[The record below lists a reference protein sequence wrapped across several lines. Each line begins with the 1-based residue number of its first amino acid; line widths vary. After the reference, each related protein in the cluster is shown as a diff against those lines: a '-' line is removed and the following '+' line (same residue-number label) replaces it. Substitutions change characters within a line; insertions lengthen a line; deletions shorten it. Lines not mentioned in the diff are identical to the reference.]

1 MEYSQKCG
9 VKTMIE
15 LFRKEDVMNI
25 IKDQLAEITKG
36 QKHCVEQCK
45 LVTQAIGFRV
55 EKLPVIILSEEE
67 NH

>member
-1 MEYSQKCG
+1 
-9 VKTMIE
+9 MIE
-15 LFRKEDVMNI
+15 LLRKEDVMNI

-55 EKLPVIILSEEE
+55 EKLPVIILSEKE